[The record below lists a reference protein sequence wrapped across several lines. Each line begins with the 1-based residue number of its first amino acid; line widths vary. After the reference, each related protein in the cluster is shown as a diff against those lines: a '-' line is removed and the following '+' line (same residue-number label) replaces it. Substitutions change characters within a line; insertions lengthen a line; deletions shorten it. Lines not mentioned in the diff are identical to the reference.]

1 MSAIFLLPLCVGKR
15 VNNASHAENITVVC
29 SNPFLL
35 SAFATDSLWCWANH
49 VDPTVLYWPQAVSFS
64 VLGQQATVVLKIKGQ
79 HHRFLAVISLWLSS
93 LSLKMAVKW
102 FGFVGVTCRKKSPFE
117 LGNCSAVIMR
127 QIRNPRRE
135 QDSVCYAAHCWHA
148 DKYGQQNGRKIAS
161 STELFCMLNEAAG
174 PVERSRV

>member
-1 MSAIFLLPLCVGKR
+1 M
-15 VNNASHAENITVVC
+15 T
-29 SNPFLL
+29 
-35 SAFATDSLWCWANH
+35 
-49 VDPTVLYWPQAVSFS
+49 QFS
-64 VLGQQATVVLKIKGQ
+64 VSKNGCEMV
-79 HHRFLAVISLWLSS
+79 
-93 LSLKMAVKW
+93 W
-102 FGFVGVTCRKKSPFE
+102 FRRGDLQKKKSPFE